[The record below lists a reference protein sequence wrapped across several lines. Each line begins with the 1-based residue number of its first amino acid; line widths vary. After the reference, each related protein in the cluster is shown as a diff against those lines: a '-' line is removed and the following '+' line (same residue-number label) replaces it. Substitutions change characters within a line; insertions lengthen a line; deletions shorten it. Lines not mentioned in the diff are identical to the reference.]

1 MLLRVNDFLSIVL
14 LMAVFFQIFALFALM
29 AVGYALARFGVVE
42 QGAVKGMS
50 ALIVKATLPALIVM
64 SMQKPFSGEL
74 FGEAMVTLAV
84 AALFY
89 AGIIG
94 LSFGAAA
101 LLRVDRRRAGA
112 FAFGLSFSNCAFVGF
127 PVVES
132 ILGADALFLT
142 SIHNILFNVLTFS
155 VGILMISG
163 GSRTGGRRSAGEN
176 CRGMSAPGAELVG
189 RGSAGAP
196 DSAGAPGELVGRGSA
211 DAPGE
216 LVCRGEIVSR
226 PGASAARE
234 AGRDGKVP
242 RAMLNSAPG
251 SAGAPGE
258 LVGRGSAGGGGG
270 VSLAKL
276 FNINVIAAIAGFVLF
291 LFSVKIPEILA
302 IPMRMIGG
310 LTTPLAMVVTGAMLA
325 RTPIRSVVGDWRM
338 YAVSALRLLV
348 WPAITAVVLRLFG
361 VSGQLYAITVIVAA
375 MPSASNTS
383 MIAEVY
389 GGDTGTASSI
399 VFMTTLF
406 SVVTI
411 PLLAILL
418 V

>member
-1 MLLRVNDFLSIVL
+1 MRVNDFLSIVL

-84 AALFY
+84 ATLFY

-163 GSRTGGRRSAGEN
+163 GSR
-176 CRGMSAPGAELVG
+176 
-189 RGSAGAP
+189 
-196 DSAGAPGELVGRGSA
+196 
-211 DAPGE
+211 
-216 LVCRGEIVSR
+216 I
-226 PGASAARE
+226 
-234 AGRDGKVP
+234 
-242 RAMLNSAPG
+242 
-251 SAGAPGE
+251 
-258 LVGRGSAGGGGG
+258 GRGSAGGGGG

-291 LFSVKIPEILA
+291 LFSVRIPEILA

-325 RTPIRSVVGDWRM
+325 RTPIRSVVGDWRL

-389 GGDTGTASSI
+389 GGDTGTASSV
-399 VFMTTLF
+399 VFLTTLF

>member
-84 AALFY
+84 ATLFY

-94 LSFGAAA
+94 LSLAAAA
-101 LLRVDRRRAGA
+101 LLRVDRQRAGA
-112 FAFGLSFSNCAFVGF
+112 FAFALSFSNCAFVGF

-142 SIHNILFNVLTFS
+142 SIHNILFNVLAFS
-155 VGILMISG
+155 AGILIMSG
-163 GSRTGGRRSAGEN
+163 GSRI
-176 CRGMSAPGAELVG
+176 G
-189 RGSAGAP
+189 RGSAGGGG
-196 DSAGAPGELVGRGSA
+196 SVGT
-211 DAPGE
+211 
-216 LVCRGEIVSR
+216 
-226 PGASAARE
+226 
-234 AGRDGKVP
+234 
-242 RAMLNSAPG
+242 
-251 SAGAPGE
+251 PGE

-276 FNINVIAAIAGFVLF
+276 FNINVIAAIAGFALF
-291 LFSVKIPEILA
+291 LFSVRIPEILA

-325 RTPIRSVVGDWRM
+325 RTPIRSVVGDWRL
-338 YAVSALRLLV
+338 YAVSALRLAV

-389 GGDTGTASSI
+389 GGDTGTASSV
-399 VFMTTLF
+399 VFLTTLF

>member
-1 MLLRVNDFLSIVL
+1 MRVNDFLSIVL

-29 AVGYALARFGVVE
+29 AVGYTLARFGVVE

-84 AALFY
+84 ATLFY

-94 LSFGAAA
+94 LSLAAAA
-101 LLRVDRRRAGA
+101 LLRVDRQRAGA
-112 FAFGLSFSNCAFVGF
+112 FAFALSFSNCAFVGF

-142 SIHNILFNVLTFS
+142 SIHNILFNVLAFS
-155 VGILMISG
+155 AGILIMSG
-163 GSRTGGRRSAGEN
+163 GSRTGG
-176 CRGMSAPGAELVG
+176 
-189 RGSAGAP
+189 
-196 DSAGAPGELVGRGSA
+196 
-211 DAPGE
+211 
-216 LVCRGEIVSR
+216 
-226 PGASAARE
+226 
-234 AGRDGKVP
+234 
-242 RAMLNSAPG
+242 
-251 SAGAPGE
+251 
-258 LVGRGSAGGGGG
+258 GSAGGGGG

-325 RTPIRSVVGDWRM
+325 RTPIRSVVGDWRL

-389 GGDTGTASSI
+389 GGDTGTASSV
-399 VFMTTLF
+399 VFLTTLF

>member
-1 MLLRVNDFLSIVL
+1 MRVNDFLSIVL

-29 AVGYALARFGVVE
+29 AVGYTLARFGVVE

-84 AALFY
+84 ATLFY

-94 LSFGAAA
+94 LSLAAAA
-101 LLRVDRRRAGA
+101 LLRVDRQRAGA
-112 FAFGLSFSNCAFVGF
+112 FAFALSFSNCAFVGF

-142 SIHNILFNVLTFS
+142 SIHNILFNVLAFS
-155 VGILMISG
+155 AGILIMSG
-163 GSRTGGRRSAGEN
+163 GSRTGG
-176 CRGMSAPGAELVG
+176 
-189 RGSAGAP
+189 
-196 DSAGAPGELVGRGSA
+196 
-211 DAPGE
+211 
-216 LVCRGEIVSR
+216 
-226 PGASAARE
+226 
-234 AGRDGKVP
+234 
-242 RAMLNSAPG
+242 
-251 SAGAPGE
+251 
-258 LVGRGSAGGGGG
+258 GSAGGGGG

-325 RTPIRSVVGDWRM
+325 RTPIRSVVGDWRL

-389 GGDTGTASSI
+389 GGDTGTASSV

>member
-84 AALFY
+84 ATLFY

-94 LSFGAAA
+94 LSLAAAA
-101 LLRVDRRRAGA
+101 LLRVDRQRAGA
-112 FAFGLSFSNCAFVGF
+112 FAFALSFSNCAFVGF

-142 SIHNILFNVLTFS
+142 SIHNILFNVLAFS
-155 VGILMISG
+155 AGILIMSG
-163 GSRTGGRRSAGEN
+163 GSSTGGRRSAGEN

-196 DSAGAPGELVGRGSA
+196 DSAGAPGESVGR
-211 DAPGE
+211 
-216 LVCRGEIVSR
+216 EIVSR

-242 RAMLNSAPG
+242 RAMLNSARG

-325 RTPIRSVVGDWRM
+325 RTPIRSVVGDWRL

-406 SVVTI
+406 SVITI

>member
-1 MLLRVNDFLSIVL
+1 
-14 LMAVFFQIFALFALM
+14 
-29 AVGYALARFGVVE
+29 
-42 QGAVKGMS
+42 
-50 ALIVKATLPALIVM
+50 
-64 SMQKPFSGEL
+64 
-74 FGEAMVTLAV
+74 
-84 AALFY
+84 
-89 AGIIG
+89 
-94 LSFGAAA
+94 
-101 LLRVDRRRAGA
+101 
-112 FAFGLSFSNCAFVGF
+112 
-127 PVVES
+127 
-132 ILGADALFLT
+132 
-142 SIHNILFNVLTFS
+142 
-155 VGILMISG
+155 
-163 GSRTGGRRSAGEN
+163 
-176 CRGMSAPGAELVG
+176 
-189 RGSAGAP
+189 
-196 DSAGAPGELVGRGSA
+196 
-211 DAPGE
+211 
-216 LVCRGEIVSR
+216 
-226 PGASAARE
+226 
-234 AGRDGKVP
+234 
-242 RAMLNSAPG
+242 MLNSAPG
-251 SAGAPGE
+251 SAGGGGELVGRGSAGGGGE

-325 RTPIRSVVGDWRM
+325 RTPIRSVVGDWRL

>member
-1 MLLRVNDFLSIVL
+1 MRVNDFLSIVL

-84 AALFY
+84 ATLFY

-94 LSFGAAA
+94 LSLAAAA
-101 LLRVDRRRAGA
+101 LLRVDRQRAGA
-112 FAFGLSFSNCAFVGF
+112 FAFALSFSNCAFVGF

-142 SIHNILFNVLTFS
+142 SIHNILFNVLAFS
-155 VGILMISG
+155 AGILIMSG

-196 DSAGAPGELVGRGSA
+196 DSAGAPGESVGR
-211 DAPGE
+211 
-216 LVCRGEIVSR
+216 EIVSR

-251 SAGAPGE
+251 SAGAPGELVGRGSAGGGGE

-325 RTPIRSVVGDWRM
+325 RTPIRSVVGDWRL

>member
-29 AVGYALARFGVVE
+29 AVGYTLARFGVVE

-84 AALFY
+84 ATLFY

-94 LSFGAAA
+94 LSLAAAA
-101 LLRVDRRRAGA
+101 LLRVDRQRAGA
-112 FAFGLSFSNCAFVGF
+112 FAFALSFSNCAFVGF

-142 SIHNILFNVLTFS
+142 SIHNILFNVLAFS
-155 VGILMISG
+155 AGILIMSG
-163 GSRTGGRRSAGEN
+163 GSRTGG
-176 CRGMSAPGAELVG
+176 
-189 RGSAGAP
+189 
-196 DSAGAPGELVGRGSA
+196 
-211 DAPGE
+211 
-216 LVCRGEIVSR
+216 
-226 PGASAARE
+226 
-234 AGRDGKVP
+234 
-242 RAMLNSAPG
+242 
-251 SAGAPGE
+251 
-258 LVGRGSAGGGGG
+258 GSAGGGGG

-325 RTPIRSVVGDWRM
+325 RTPIRSVVGDWRL

-389 GGDTGTASSI
+389 GGDTGTASSV
-399 VFMTTLF
+399 VFLTTLF